1 MQSRPSAA
9 FILSLIGGLF
19 ILILSAIYLLFM
31 IRYEYFYGAYF
42 NYMMYHMISFHPYM
56 FTIVTMFAT
65 IGLISGALVIVG
77 SFFINSDNIE
87 KVRTGGILVIVFSVL
102 SIVSGGGFFIGFILS
117 LIGGILAIT
126 WQPSNISNTTI
137 SQSKT
142 IQ

>member
-1 MQSRPSAA
+1 
-9 FILSLIGGLF
+9 
-19 ILILSAIYLLFM
+19 
-31 IRYEYFYGAYF
+31 
-42 NYMMYHMISFHPYM
+42 MMYHMISFHPYM